1 MNAREIMS
9 SFPAVA
15 TPEADLWVAARLM
28 REHEVGFIPIV
39 DDRQAM
45 HLVGVITDRD
55 IAVRCVG
62 ERHFGTCKVRD
73 HMTPGPIVT
82 VHPEQAVA
90 VVLELMDRARVRR
103 LPVVDDAEH
112 LIGVVAQA
120 DIIRKLR
127 VEETQVVEV
136 IRHVSQPA

>member
-1 MNAREIMS
+1 MNARELMS

-15 TPEADLWVAARLM
+15 TPGDDLWVAARLM

-39 DDRQAM
+39 DDRETM

-73 HMTPGPIVT
+73 HMTPRPLVT
-82 VHPEQAVA
+82 VHPEESVD
-90 VVLELMDRARVRR
+90 VVLEHMDRARVRR

-112 LIGVVAQA
+112 AIGVIAQA
-120 DIIRKLR
+120 DVIRKLR
-127 VEETQVVEV
+127 VEEPLVVEV

>member
-1 MNAREIMS
+1 MNARELMS

-15 TPEADLWVAARLM
+15 MAGDDLSLAARLM

-39 DDRQAM
+39 DDRQSMRLA
-45 HLVGVITDRD
+45 GVITDRD

-62 ERHFGTCKVRD
+62 EHHPSGCTVRD
-73 HMTPGPIVT
+73 HMTQRPIVT
-82 VHPEQAVA
+82 VHPDDSAD
-90 VVLELMDRARVRR
+90 VVLERMDRARVRR

-112 LIGVVAQA
+112 VIGVIAQA
-120 DIIRKLR
+120 DIVRKLH
-127 VEETQVVEV
+127 VEEPRVVEV